1 MIPITTPAVASFLQY
16 VYENYPDIKSFKGVE
31 VYHLK
36 NLIREFERGVNSEV
50 RGISERLAKTLP
62 VNKKN
67 RLWLVRED
75 KLIETLSRRD
85 YLERYHRVPTKGVFF
100 YTTEEHEIR
109 KYIDDNW
116 NALHEKT
123 GNNLDFFDYEIRTK
137 KPTYESWTQV
147 YMRALANIPGIDQAA
162 AHDAGLPFLL
172 LWNPRREYVVVPFS
186 DVYDDPKKLRTRMK
200 DVIACVKDKPLDI
213 DSISYL
219 KDIRFEA
226 AREPDARLGQPEP
239 CDVFISYSHS
249 NRQQIQN
256 LVAALQSEG
265 ITPWFD
271 DFIRCGENWARRIY
285 WQLREATAVVICW
298 TSTSVKSPW
307 VLREASTARVLGKYV
322 FPIAFESGLKYP
334 ESCGALHTLDLSR
347 NHSQMVAELIS
358 QIRASLIKTN

>member
-16 VYENYPDIKSFKGVE
+16 VYENYPDIKSFEGVGDFR
-31 VYHLK
+31 LRQ
-36 NLIREFERGVNSEV
+36 LIQEFEMVVNSEV
-50 RGISERLAKTLP
+50 RGISERLATTLP
-62 VNKKN
+62 VDKKN
-67 RLWLVRED
+67 RRWLVREYI
-75 KLIETLSRRD
+75 LIRTLRRSD
-85 YLERYHRVPTKGVFF
+85 YLERYHRVPTKGIFF
-100 YTTEEHEIR
+100 YTSREPGIR
-109 KYIDDNW
+109 KYLLKHW
-116 NALHEKT
+116 YALHEET
-123 GNNLDFFDYEIRTK
+123 GNNLDFFDYEIRTEQ
-137 KPTYESWTQV
+137 PTYNSWTQV
-147 YMRALANIPGIDQAA
+147 YMRALANIPGIDQAEA
-162 AHDAGLPFLL
+162 RDAGLPLLL
-172 LWNPRREYVVVPFS
+172 LWNPRGEYVVVPFS
-186 DVYDDPKKLRTRMK
+186 DVSNDPKKLTSRMN

-219 KDIRFEA
+219 KDIRFEPA
-226 AREPDARLGQPEP
+226 GEPDARRGQPEP